1 MSIEAAAPGS
11 PMPTNSVGGLG
22 APWTNAR
29 GALHDTVSATPQT
42 RHRASLE
49 DASWRRAGRYSRH
62 RLYPDAPRRLRPRVA
77 AGHASSSSA
86 GQCATLPGAQHGT
99 PNSTTRRRREVRATP
114 TRPHGHGPTCV
125 AAESRTEARWWK
137 PHSSALSV
145 APSAA
150 VSTTPARNAV
160 GCLASEEQPRRGRG
174 ALAARPRQDHRGGG
188 VP

>member
-11 PMPTNSVGGLG
+11 PMPTNGGADSERHG
-22 APWTNAR
+22 QMP
-29 GALHDTVSATPQT
+29 ALHDTVSATPQT

-62 RLYPDAPRRLRPRVA
+62 RLYPDAPRLLRPRVA

-86 GQCATLPGAQHGT
+86 VQCATLPGAQHGT

-114 TRPHGHGPTCV
+114 TRPHDHGPTCV

-150 VSTTPARNAV
+150 DSPTPARNAA
-160 GCLASEEQPRRGRG
+160 GCLASEEQPRRGRV
-174 ALAARPRQDHRGGG
+174 ALAARPRHDHRGGG